1 VVRDEEALRE
11 RVEFVHRNVGTPAIA
26 EQYVEG
32 RELTIGVLGNQRL
45 ETLPVWEMKFSKL
58 PEGSLPIATERAK
71 WSTEYQE
78 RVGIDTGPAQL
89 DAAVADRIQRLARRT
104 YRALEL
110 SGYAR
115 LDLRLAEDGRVY
127 VIEAN
132 PNPELALEEDF
143 AESAR
148 ASGVDYDALI
158 QRIVNL
164 GMSYRPPWSAAT

>member
-1 VVRDEEALRE
+1 
-11 RVEFVHRNVGTPAIA
+11 
-26 EQYVEG
+26 
-32 RELTIGVLGNQRL
+32 
-45 ETLPVWEMKFSKL
+45 MKFSKL

-71 WSTEYQE
+71 WSQEYQE

-89 DAAVADRIQRLARRT
+89 SDELLRGIQRLARRT

-115 LDLRLAEDGRVY
+115 LDLRLGEDGRVY

-148 ASGVDYDALI
+148 AAGMDYDAVI

-164 GMSYRPPWSAAT
+164 GMSYRPPWSPGGSWWPQPRAMPARSRCFFSSSLATVRRCTSSGPSASRSVRIEA